1 MPVPPVLSE
10 EQRAIFPT
18 NKIFQIMRTA
28 GGIRELGFP
37 LLGKQSHDRLIMI
50 LHD

>member
-1 MPVPPVLSE
+1 MSVFPVLSE
-10 EQRAIFPT
+10 EQRAIFPP

-28 GGIRELGFP
+28 GGIKELGFP
-37 LLGKQSHDRLIMI
+37 LLGKQLHDRLIMK